1 MEREFKKPVSWLGG
15 RDLLTS
21 LKSIISST
29 LNGEKQDSRDW
40 MFAETIPITRSDSK
54 KQESYWFDYIA
65 DTGDGMSAVYNVA
78 YLCMSDLWLKSE
90 VPGKD
95 QISLSSA
102 EGYDLQLPRGEFLF
116 VGGDT
121 AYHVAD
127 VASLKERFQIP
138 FNWAYM
144 DISAATGKKVE
155 QRPIFGIPANHD
167 YYDALDG
174 FNRQF
179 CEPISKNLQANVREQ
194 EDLQDPQL
202 GLYGFMRMQKSSYVA
217 LELPFEWKLW
227 GFDAQNGKM
236 DKRQQAFFVSTFCED
251 RVTSGELFDEQKQ
264 LDVQEALQAAIPG
277 KLIVATPEPSTVFG
291 KRAAEDAPMTKSFE
305 RLGLEPGFLYDGK
318 LSSNKCRLDISG
330 DTHHYARYWGNKN
343 ENGEPDNY
351 ASVVAGGGGAFLHP
365 SHTVGGKIVKQ
376 RIYPAELD
384 SHREITR
391 RILNPWNILWHG
403 SVGLIGAIVALV
415 TYFAVTIPQSTSS
428 LFRYFLDNLPVLDA
442 DQYFLERIQQAFFI
456 SHTNPHFELLYVLD
470 LVYIVLFIAFLF
482 AWKRMSVPGL
492 SKVKYSDSQDEWE
505 RFRTAFLVPVSLWII
520 PLLFLVLWPRESSPA
535 SLQASWL
542 IGLFVLA
549 ALLLFDL
556 SRRYSD
562 VLSDR
567 SKIRHQT
574 GWDSFPL
581 WVLNVMGIVCIAFGF
596 LHYGVYKAS
605 VMSFDLL
612 AIILWS
618 LVIAGFTLF
627 PFFDTDKLGIAK
639 TNRAKFLAIGFWHA
653 LLQISIPVCLA
664 LYADDY
670 IQWLIIC
677 TVTIAITL
685 AAGFLFTSER
695 LIQNFS
701 PEIQKKIGNGMLM
714 TWVVIGM
721 AVFFAAT
728 RGEPVPVDGW
738 RLLMALLSGGIF
750 SCIWLGWYFAVSLA
764 FNCHNGEAGG
774 GARSERYRHII
785 RFKLTE
791 NTLTGYVIGI
801 DTPVTDFNTRPP
813 KFRLVDVFTLQAK
826 NQ

>member
-1 MEREFKKPVSWLGG
+1 MKREFKKPVSWLGG

-29 LNGEKQDSRDW
+29 VNGEKQDSRDW
-40 MFAETIPITRSDSK
+40 MFAETISMKRCTGN
-54 KQESYWFDYIA
+54 KQEPYWFDYIA

-95 QISLSSA
+95 QISLSPT

-127 VASLKERFQIP
+127 VASLKERFQTP
-138 FNWAYM
+138 FNWAYV
-144 DISAATGKKVE
+144 DICAATGKKVE

-179 CEPISKNLQANVREQ
+179 CEPIRKNLQAHVPEQ

-202 GLYGFMRMQKSSYVA
+202 GLYGFTRMQKSSYVA
-217 LELPFEWKLW
+217 LELPFDWKLW
-227 GFDAQNGKM
+227 GFDAQKGKM
-236 DKRQQAFFVSTFCED
+236 DKRQQAFFVSTFCKD
-251 RVTSGELFDEQKQ
+251 RVINDGLFDEQKQ
-264 LDVQEALQAAIPG
+264 EDVQKALRAAIPG

-291 KRAAEDAPMTKSFE
+291 KPAAEDAPMTKSFE
-305 RLGLEPGFLYDGK
+305 HLGLEPVFLHDGK

-343 ENGEPDNY
+343 ENGEPGNY

-365 SHTVGGKIVKQ
+365 SHTDVGEIKKQ
-376 RIYPAELD
+376 QTYPAELD
-384 SHREITR
+384 SHCEITR
-391 RILNPWNILWHG
+391 RILNPWNILWRG

-428 LFRYFLDNLPVLDA
+428 LFRYFLDNLPDLNA
-442 DQYFLERIQQAFFI
+442 DQYFLERIQQALLTAD
-456 SHTNPHFELLYVLD
+456 TNNYFELSYGFD
-470 LVYIVLFIAFLF
+470 LIYIFLFIVFLL
-482 AWKRMSVPGL
+482 AWKRISVPEL

-505 RFRTAFLVPVSLWII
+505 RFRAAFLVPVSLWII
-520 PLLFLVLWPRESSPA
+520 PLLFLVLWPRVSSPA
-535 SLQASWL
+535 SFQASWL

-549 ALLLFDL
+549 ALLIFDL
-556 SRRYSD
+556 SRSYSD

-574 GWDSFPL
+574 SGDSLPL

-612 AIILWS
+612 AISLWS
-618 LVIAGFTLF
+618 LVIAGFTAF

-639 TNRAKFLAIGFWHA
+639 ANKSKFFAIGFWHA

-664 LYADDY
+664 LYVSLTE
-670 IQWLIIC
+670 WLVIC
-677 TVTIAITL
+677 TVTIAITV
-685 AAGFLFTSER
+685 AAGFLFTNER
-695 LIQNFS
+695 LTKNFS
-701 PEIQKKIGNGMLM
+701 PEIQEKIGNGMLM
-714 TWVVIGM
+714 AWVVIGM

-728 RGEPVPVDGW
+728 RGEPIPVDGW
-738 RLLMALLSGGIF
+738 RLIIALLSGAIF
-750 SCIWLGWYFAVSLA
+750 SCVWLGWYFAVSLA

-801 DTPVTDFNTRPP
+801 DTPMTDLKTQPP

-826 NQ
+826 NK

>member
-1 MEREFKKPVSWLGG
+1 MKREFKKPVSWLGG

-40 MFAETIPITRSDSK
+40 MFAETISIKRCTRNE
-54 KQESYWFDYIA
+54 QEPYWFDYIA

-78 YLCMSDLWLKSE
+78 YLCMSDLWLKSQ
-90 VPGKD
+90 VSGKD
-95 QISLSSA
+95 QVSLFPA
-102 EGYDLQLPRGEFLF
+102 EGYDFQLPRGEFLF

-127 VASLKERFQIP
+127 VASLKERFQTP
-138 FNWAYM
+138 FNWAYA
-144 DISAATGKKVE
+144 DITAATGKKVE

-179 CEPISKNLQANVREQ
+179 CEPISKNLQVHVREQ

-202 GLYGFMRMQKSSYVA
+202 GLYGFTRMQKSSYVA

-236 DKRQQAFFVSTFCED
+236 DKRQQAFFVSTFCKN

-264 LDVQEALQAAIPG
+264 ADVQKALRAAIPG

-291 KRAAEDAPMTKSFE
+291 KRAAEDAPMTKLFE
-305 RLGLEPGFLYDGK
+305 YLGLEPSFLHDGR

-330 DTHHYARYWGNKN
+330 DTHHYARYWGDKN
-343 ENGEPDNY
+343 ENGESSNY

-365 SHTVGGKIVKQ
+365 SHTDVGEIKKQ
-376 RIYPAELD
+376 RVYPQESD
-384 SHREITR
+384 SHREATQ
-391 RILNPWNILWHG
+391 RILNPWNIL
-403 SVGLIGAIVALV
+403 VGGYIWLAGAIVALV

-428 LFRYFLDNLPVLDA
+428 LFRYFLDSLPALHA
-442 DQYFLERIQQAFFI
+442 DQYFLERIQQALFT
-456 SHTNPHFELLYVLD
+456 SDTNHYFELSYGFD
-470 LVYIVLFIAFLF
+470 LVYVFLFIAFLF
-482 AWKRMSVPGL
+482 VWKKMSVPGL

-505 RFRTAFLVPVSLWII
+505 RFRAAFIVPVSLWII
-520 PLLFLVLWPRESSPA
+520 PLLFLALWPRESSPA
-535 SLQASWL
+535 SFQASWL
-542 IGLFVLA
+542 ICLFVIA
-549 ALLLFDL
+549 ALQIIDL
-556 SRRYSD
+556 SRSYSD

-581 WVLNVMGIVCIAFGF
+581 WVLNVMGIIYIAFGF

-612 AIILWS
+612 AVILWS
-618 LVIAGFTLF
+618 LVMLGLTFFF
-627 PFFDTDKLGIAK
+627 PLLDTGKLGIAK
-639 TNRAKFLAIGFWHA
+639 ANKSKFFAIGFWHA

-664 LYADDY
+664 LYADC

-677 TVTIAITL
+677 TVTAVITL
-685 AAGFLFTSER
+685 AAGFFFTNKHLTR
-695 LIQNFS
+695 NFS
-701 PEIQKKIGNGMLM
+701 KEIQEKIGNGMLM
-714 TWVVIGM
+714 AWIVIGI

-774 GARSERYRHII
+774 GVRSERYRHII

-801 DTPVTDFNTRPP
+801 DTPVTDFRTQPP

-826 NQ
+826 NK

>member
-1 MEREFKKPVSWLGG
+1 MKREFRKPVSWLGG

-29 LNGEKQDSRDW
+29 VNGEKQDSRDW
-40 MFAETIPITRSDSK
+40 MFAETISMKRCTGNQ
-54 KQESYWFDYIA
+54 QEPYWFDYIA

-95 QISLSSA
+95 QISLSPT

-127 VASLKERFQIP
+127 VASLKERFQTP
-138 FNWAYM
+138 FNWAYV
-144 DISAATGKKVE
+144 DICAATGKKVE

-179 CEPISKNLQANVREQ
+179 CEPISKNLQVHVPEQ

-202 GLYGFMRMQKSSYVA
+202 GLYGFTRMQKSSYVA
-217 LELPFEWKLW
+217 LELPFDWKLW
-227 GFDAQNGKM
+227 GFDAQKGKM
-236 DKRQQAFFVSTFCED
+236 DKRQQAFFVSTFCKD
-251 RVTSGELFDEQKQ
+251 RVINDGLFDEQKQ
-264 LDVQEALQAAIPG
+264 EDVQKALRAAIPG

-291 KRAAEDAPMTKSFE
+291 KPAAEDAPMTKSFE
-305 RLGLEPGFLYDGK
+305 HLGLEPVFLHDGK

-330 DTHHYARYWGNKN
+330 DTHHYARYWGYKN
-343 ENGEPDNY
+343 ENGEPGNY

-365 SHTVGGKIVKQ
+365 SHTDVGEIKKQ
-376 RIYPAELD
+376 QTYPAELD
-384 SHREITR
+384 SHCEITQ
-391 RILNPWNILWHG
+391 RILNPWNILWRG
-403 SVGLIGAIVALV
+403 SVGLIGALVALV

-428 LFRYFLDNLPVLDA
+428 LFRYFLDNLPDLDA
-442 DQYFLERIQQAFFI
+442 DQYFLERIQQALFTADT
-456 SHTNPHFELLYVLD
+456 HRYFELSYGFD
-470 LVYIVLFIAFLF
+470 LVYIFLFIVFLL
-482 AWKRMSVPGL
+482 AWKRISVPEL

-505 RFRTAFLVPVSLWII
+505 RFRAAFLVPVSLWII

-535 SLQASWL
+535 SFQASWL

-549 ALLLFDL
+549 ALLIFDL
-556 SRRYSD
+556 SRGYSD
-562 VLSDR
+562 VLSER

-574 GWDSFPL
+574 SGDSLPL

-618 LVIAGFTLF
+618 LVIAGFTAF

-639 TNRAKFLAIGFWHA
+639 TKRGKFLAIGFWHA

-664 LYADDY
+664 LYVSLTE
-670 IQWLIIC
+670 WLVIC
-677 TVTIAITL
+677 TVTIAITV
-685 AAGFLFTSER
+685 AAGFLFTNER
-695 LIQNFS
+695 LTKNFS
-701 PEIQKKIGNGMLM
+701 PEIQEKIGNGMLM
-714 TWVVIGM
+714 AWVVIGM
-721 AVFFAAT
+721 AVFFSAT
-728 RGEPVPVDGW
+728 RGEPIPVDGW
-738 RLLMALLSGGIF
+738 RLIIALLSGAIF

-801 DTPVTDFNTRPP
+801 DTPMTDLKTQPP

-826 NQ
+826 NK

>member
-1 MEREFKKPVSWLGG
+1 MKREFKKPVSWLGG

-29 LNGEKQDSRDW
+29 VNGEKQDSRDW
-40 MFAETIPITRSDSK
+40 MFAETIPIKRCAGNE
-54 KQESYWFDYIA
+54 QEPYWFDYIA

-95 QISLSSA
+95 QISLSSV
-102 EGYDLQLPRGEFLF
+102 EGYDFQLPRGEFLF

-127 VASLKERFQIP
+127 VASLKERLQTP

-144 DISAATGKKVE
+144 DICATTGKKVE
-155 QRPIFGIPANHD
+155 QRPIFGIPGNHD

-179 CEPISKNLQANVREQ
+179 CEPISKNLQAHVREQ

-202 GLYGFMRMQKSSYVA
+202 GLYGFTRMQKSSYVA

-236 DKRQQAFFVSTFCED
+236 DKRQQAFFVSTFCKD
-251 RVTSGELFDEQKQ
+251 RVTNGELFDEQKQ
-264 LDVQEALQAAIPG
+264 ADVQKALQAAIPA

-291 KRAAEDAPMTKSFE
+291 KRAAEDAPITKSFE
-305 RLGLEPGFLYDGK
+305 HLGLEPGFLRDGK

-330 DTHHYARYWGNKN
+330 DTHHYERYWGDKN
-343 ENGEPDNY
+343 ENGESGNY

-365 SHTVGGKIVKQ
+365 SHTDVGEIKKQ
-376 RIYPAELD
+376 RVYPEESD
-384 SHREITR
+384 SHREATQ
-391 RILNPWNILWHG
+391 RILNPWNIF
-403 SVGLIGAIVALV
+403 VGGYVWLVGAIVALV
-415 TYFAVTIPQSTSS
+415 TYFAMTIPQSTSS
-428 LFRYFLDNLPVLDA
+428 LFRYFLENLPVLDA
-442 DQYFLERIQQAFFI
+442 DQYFLERIQQALFTADT
-456 SHTNPHFELLYVLD
+456 HRYFELSYGFD
-470 LVYIVLFIAFLF
+470 LVYIFLLIVFLF
-482 AWKRMSVPGL
+482 AWKRISVPEL
-492 SKVKYSDSQDEWE
+492 SKVKYSDSQGEWE
-505 RFRTAFLVPVSLWII
+505 RFRAAFLVPVSLWII

-535 SLQASWL
+535 SFQASWL
-542 IGLFVLA
+542 IGLFVFA
-549 ALLLFDL
+549 ALLIFDL
-556 SRRYSD
+556 SRSYSD

-574 GWDSFPL
+574 SGDSLPL
-581 WVLNVMGIVCIAFGF
+581 WVLNVLGIVCIAFGF

-612 AIILWS
+612 AIILWT
-618 LVIAGFTLF
+618 LVILGLTFFF
-627 PFFDTDKLGIAK
+627 PILDTDKLGIAK
-639 TNRAKFLAIGFWHA
+639 ANKSKFFAIGFWHA

-664 LYADDY
+664 LYASLTE
-670 IQWLIIC
+670 WLVIC
-677 TVTIAITL
+677 TVTIAITV
-685 AAGFLFTSER
+685 AAGFLFTNAH
-695 LIQNFS
+695 LIKNFS
-701 PEIQKKIGNGMLM
+701 PEIQEKIGNGMLM
-714 TWVVIGM
+714 AWVVIGI

-728 RGEPVPVDGW
+728 RGEPIPVDGW
-738 RLLMALLSGGIF
+738 RLIIALLSGGIF
-750 SCIWLGWYFAVSLA
+750 GCIWLGWYFAVSLA

-791 NTLTGYVIGI
+791 HTLTGYVIGI
-801 DTPVTDFNTRPP
+801 DAPTTDLKTQAP

-826 NQ
+826 NK

>member
-1 MEREFKKPVSWLGG
+1 MKREFKKPVSWLGG
-15 RDLLTS
+15 RDLVTS

-40 MFAETIPITRSDSK
+40 MFAETIPIKRCSRDEQK
-54 KQESYWFDYIA
+54 PYWFDYIA

-90 VPGKD
+90 VPGKE
-95 QISLSSA
+95 QISLSPA

-127 VASLKERFQIP
+127 VASLKERFQTP

-179 CEPISKNLQANVREQ
+179 CEPISKNLQANVPEQ

-202 GLYGFMRMQKSSYVA
+202 GLYGFARMQKSSYVA
-217 LELPFEWKLW
+217 LELPFEWELW

-251 RVTSGELFDEQKQ
+251 LVTSGELFDEQKQ
-264 LDVQEALQAAIPG
+264 ADVQEALQAAIPG

-291 KRAAEDAPMTKSFE
+291 KCAADDAPITKSFKH
-305 RLGLEPGFLYDGK
+305 LGLEPGFLYDGK

-343 ENGEPDNY
+343 ENGESGNY

-365 SHTVGGKIVKQ
+365 SHTDVGEIKKQ
-376 RIYPAELD
+376 GVYPEESD
-384 SHREITR
+384 SHREATQ
-391 RILNPWNILWHG
+391 RILNPWNIFDGGYVWL
-403 SVGLIGAIVALV
+403 VGAIVALV

-428 LFRYFLDNLPVLDA
+428 LFKYFLDNLPALNA
-442 DQYFLERIQQAFFI
+442 DQYFLERIRQALFI
-456 SHTNPHFELLYVLD
+456 SDTHHYFEFSYGFD
-470 LVYIVLFIAFLF
+470 LIYIILFIAFMF
-482 AWKRMSVPGL
+482 GWKRMSVPGL

-505 RFRTAFLVPVSLWII
+505 RYRTVFIVPIFLWII

-535 SLQASWL
+535 SFQASWL
-542 IGLFVLA
+542 IGLFVIA
-549 ALLLFDL
+549 ALQIVDL
-556 SRRYSD
+556 SRGYSD
-562 VLSDR
+562 ILSDR

-581 WVLNVMGIVCIAFGF
+581 WVLSVMGIACISFGF

-618 LVIAGFTLF
+618 LVMLGFTFFF
-627 PFFDTDKLGIAK
+627 PLLDTSKLGIAK
-639 TNRAKFLAIGFWHA
+639 ANKSKFFAIGFWHA

-664 LYADDY
+664 LYASLTE
-670 IQWLIIC
+670 WLIIC

-685 AAGFLFTSER
+685 AAGLLFTNAH
-695 LIQNFS
+695 LTKNFS

-801 DTPVTDFNTRPP
+801 DTPVTDLKTQAP

-826 NQ
+826 NE

>member
-1 MEREFKKPVSWLGG
+1 MERKFKKPVSWLGG
-15 RDLLTS
+15 RDLVTS

-29 LNGEKQDSRDW
+29 LDGEKQDSRDW
-40 MFAETIPITRSDSK
+40 MFAETIPVTRCDSK
-54 KQESYWFDYIA
+54 KQEPYWFDYIA

-127 VASLKERFQIP
+127 VASLKERFQTP

-179 CEPISKNLQANVREQ
+179 CEPISQNLQAQVREQ

-202 GLYGFMRMQKSSYVA
+202 GLYGFKRMQRSSYVA

-264 LDVQEALQAAIPG
+264 ADVQEALQAAIPS

-343 ENGEPDNY
+343 ESSELGNY

-365 SHTVGGKIVKQ
+365 SHTDVGEIKKQ
-376 RIYPAELD
+376 RVYPEESD
-384 SHREITR
+384 SHREATQ
-391 RILNPWNILWHG
+391 RILNPWNILTG
-403 SVGLIGAIVALV
+403 GYVGLIGAIVALV

-428 LFRYFLDNLPVLDA
+428 LFRYCLDNLPALDA
-442 DQYFLERIQQAFFI
+442 DQYFLERIRQALFTAD
-456 SHTNPHFELLYVLD
+456 TNSYFEFSYGFD
-470 LVYIVLFIAFLF
+470 LIYIILFIAFLF
-482 AWKRMSVPGL
+482 GWKKMSVPGL

-505 RFRTAFLVPVSLWII
+505 RYRTVFIVPISLWII

-535 SLQASWL
+535 SFQASWL
-542 IGLFVLA
+542 IGLFAIA
-549 ALLLFDL
+549 ALQIIDL
-556 SRRYSD
+556 SRSYSD

-581 WVLNVMGIVCIAFGF
+581 WVLNVMGIVCISFGF

-618 LVIAGFTLF
+618 LVILGFTFFF
-627 PFFDTDKLGIAK
+627 PLLDTSKLGIAK
-639 TNRAKFLAIGFWHA
+639 ANKSKFFAIGFWHA

-664 LYADDY
+664 LYANLTE
-670 IQWLIIC
+670 WLIIC

-685 AAGFLFTSER
+685 AASFLFTNAH
-695 LIQNFS
+695 LTKNFS
-701 PEIQKKIGNGMLM
+701 PEVQKKIGNGMLM
-714 TWVVIGM
+714 AWVVTGL
-721 AVFFAAT
+721 AVFYAAT

-801 DTPVTDFNTRPP
+801 DTPVTDLKTQPP

-826 NQ
+826 NE